1 MMMDIRELALELISI
16 LADKNGYAGLA
27 FISDKDF
34 TPLQEYI
41 NIYKLK
47 KEIGN
52 GNSILYVVS
61 TRPLDNE
68 EMSILHA
75 VSSVGNSDKV
85 IEAIN
90 DLLFKWNSKIEV
102 INDELYLVTGNYA
115 KICYDLAV
123 KFNLIVNTELK
134 KQKKQKGCY
143 DGDNNNNKHVAD
155 SIRTTYTLINNIK
168 ITRVEYRDEDMFNCV
183 WFINKNNSNDDDDG
197 GGGDDGDNNK

>member
-1 MMMDIRELALELISI
+1 MMDTSSRELALELISI
-16 LADKNGYAGLA
+16 LADNNGYAGLA

-34 TPLQEYI
+34 TPLQEHI
-41 NIYKLK
+41 NIYRLK

-52 GNSILYVVS
+52 GNSIYAVS
-61 TRPLDNE
+61 ARPLDNE

-102 INDELYLVTGNYA
+102 INDELYLVVGNYA

-123 KFNLIVNTELK
+123 KFNLIVNTEVK

-143 DGDNNNNKHVAD
+143 DGDNNNKHVTD

-183 WFINKNNSNDDDDG
+183 WFINKNNNNDDDD
-197 GGGDDGDNNK
+197 DGDGDK